1 MVGDQDDL
9 GAKIEAQ
16 GDIVRKLKA
25 DKADKSKVDDA
36 VKQLLSL
43 KADYKAA
50 TGTDWKPPK
59 ASKEAKKEASP
70 AASAPAAPK
79 TAKQLEKEAQK
90 AAEKAAKLEKLAA
103 KKAKEAAAKQNP
115 EKKEEKES
123 KKPKK
128 EKEDKG
134 TVLYTSKTKPGEK
147 KDTSCPLPDAY
158 SPRYVEAAWYSWW
171 EKEGFFKPEYGR
183 KSVKDAP
190 PEGVFMMVIP
200 PPNVTGKLHLGH
212 ALTNSVE
219 DAITRFNRMRGKMTL
234 WVPGSDHAGI
244 ATQVVVEKKLAR
256 EEGLSRHDLGREGFV
271 KRVWGGKEEYG
282 SAIYDQLRRL
292 GSSVDWD
299 RCCFTMD
306 PKMCTAVTEAF
317 VRLHEDGTIYRSNRL
332 VNWSC
337 TLRSAISDIEVDKK
351 ELAGR
356 TLLPVPGYKEPVEFG
371 VIVSFAYKVEGS
383 DEELVVATTRIE
395 TMLGDTA
402 VAVHPDDKRY
412 QHLIGKTLV
421 HPFADR
427 KIPVVADGI
436 TVDMTFGTGAVKI
449 TPAHDPNDYECGKR
463 HSLPFLTIFTDD
475 GLVSPGCGK
484 FSGMKRF
491 EARKAV
497 LEALKEKGL
506 YRETKDNPMVVP
518 VCSRSK
524 DIVEP
529 IIKPQWYVKCDDMAA
544 EAMKAVNTGAL
555 NIIPESHKKTWSYW
569 MEGMRDWCIS
579 RQLWWGH
586 RIPAYHVTIKGK
598 ANADSTD
605 EAYWV
610 SGRSEAEAK
619 SKAAKRFKVPETEV
633 TLEQDPD
640 VLDTWFSSGLFP
652 FSVLGWPNNTDD
664 LAAFFP
670 GSLLETGHD
679 IIFFWV
685 ARMVFFAQKLLGNL
699 PFKDVFLHAMV
710 RDAHGRKMSKSL
722 GNTINPN
729 DVILGIGLA
738 DLHKALE
745 EGNLDPKEV
754 VKAKAGQAADYPNG
768 IPECGTDAL
777 RFGLCAYTAQGRD
790 INLDVLRV
798 QGYRFFCNK
807 LWNATKF
814 GMLYLGSDF
823 KPTPGLVKSLL
834 AGKASK
840 QGQSFQPLPA
850 DPSST
855 SSMATLNSLLSS
867 QLFLS
872 GNNATNTDLEAWK
885 AMPSAPFHFTYPA
898 LSRWWHRM
906 NALTEGERKALPK
919 GKGIAMPAPAPL
931 APMDRWILSRLAVA
945 VEELVKGFDEYN
957 FPSATTALYNF
968 WLYELCDVYLEVLK
982 PVFQSGGAD
991 VILTARNVLYFCLDA
1006 ALRLISP
1013 FMPFIS
1019 EELFQRLP
1027 RWSSKEPPSIMVT
1040 RLPDEE
1046 EMKEFRDVSIEAE
1059 VAIVQRLVA
1068 TVRSTRA
1075 DYNIPNKTKTE
1086 LFLQSFEP
1094 SLVATLTKFN
1104 GTIGTL
1110 AYCQNVKV
1118 TENPPSGCAILTVS
1132 DKVSVHLMLKGLIDP
1147 GKEVEKLEKK
1157 RTALL
1162 SQIDKLKKAALV
1174 KDYTSKVPE
1183 DVRKANEEK
1192 LEGSEAEV
1200 VRLAEAV
1207 QALKAMD
1214 N

>member
-1 MVGDQDDL
+1 MVGSQDDL
-9 GAKIEAQ
+9 GAKVEAQ
-16 GDIVRKLKA
+16 GDLVRKLKA
-25 DKADKSKVDDA
+25 DKADKAKVDEA
-36 VKQLLSL
+36 VKQLLAL

-50 TGTDWKPPK
+50 TGNDWKPPK
-59 ASKEAKKEASP
+59 VAKDAKKESSP
-70 AASAPAAPK
+70 ATAAAPAVPK

-103 KKAKEAAAKQNP
+103 KKAKEAAKQNT

-128 EKEDKG
+128 EKEDKSA
-134 TVLYTSKTKPGEK
+134 VLYTSKTKPGEK

-158 SPRYVEAAWYSWW
+158 SPRYVEAAWYAWW

-183 KSVKDAP
+183 KNVKDVP

-219 DAITRFNRMRGKMTL
+219 DAIARYNRMRGKMTL

-271 KRVWGGKEEYG
+271 KRVWGWKEEYG

-371 VIVSFAYKVEGS
+371 VIISFAYKVDGS

-412 QHLIGKTLV
+412 KHLIGKKLV

-427 KIPVVADGI
+427 KIPVVADGV

-497 LEALKEKGL
+497 LEALTEKGL

-518 VCSRSK
+518 MCSRSK

-598 ANADSTD
+598 ANPDSTD

-619 SKAAKRFKVPETEV
+619 SKAAARFKVSESEI

-652 FSVLGWPNNTDD
+652 FSVLGWPEKTDD
-664 LAAFFP
+664 LATFFP

-685 ARMVFFAQKLLGNL
+685 ARMVFFAQKLLGDL

-729 DVILGIGLA
+729 DVILGISLA
-738 DLHKALE
+738 ELHKALE

-814 GMLYLGSDF
+814 GMLYLGNDF
-823 KPTPGLVKSLL
+823 KPSPGLVKSLL
-834 AGKASK
+834 SGKTSK
-840 QGQSFQPLPA
+840 QGQDFHPLPSEPNSA
-850 DPSST
+850 

-867 QLFLS
+867 QPFLS
-872 GNNATNTDLEAWK
+872 GSNATSTDLEAWK
-885 AMPSAPFHFTYPA
+885 AMPSAPFHFSYVH
-898 LSRWWHRM
+898 LSKWWHRM
-906 NALTEGERKALPK
+906 NAMTEAERKALPK
-919 GKGIAMPAPAPL
+919 GKGMVMPAPAPL

-945 VEELVKGFDEYN
+945 VEELAKGFDEYN

-1040 RLPDEE
+1040 KLPDQK
-1046 EMKEFRDVSIEAE
+1046 EMKEFRDTNTETE

-1075 DYNIPNKTKTE
+1075 DYNIPNKTKTD

-1094 SLVATLTKFN
+1094 SLVATLAKYN

-1118 TENPPSGCAILTVS
+1118 TENPPAGCAILTCS
-1132 DKVSVHLMLKGLIDP
+1132 DKVSVHLMLKGLIEP

-1157 RTALL
+1157 RAALM
-1162 SQIDKLKKAALV
+1162 SSIDKLKKAALV
-1174 KDYTSKVPE
+1174 KDYESKVPE
-1183 DVRKANEEK
+1183 DVRKANVEK
-1192 LEGSEAEV
+1192 LEGNEAEV

-1214 N
+1214 I